1 MEKEKPRRRG
11 NEFKNFLLEYCS
23 NELEV
28 QTKKFNNQNLSDE
41 KVNFFLFQSIKNKEE
56 ISKMLFN
63 ITYFYAET
71 SLYTS

>member
-41 KVNFFLFQSIKNKEE
+41 KVSFFPFL
-56 ISKMLFN
+56 
-63 ITYFYAET
+63 
-71 SLYTS
+71 